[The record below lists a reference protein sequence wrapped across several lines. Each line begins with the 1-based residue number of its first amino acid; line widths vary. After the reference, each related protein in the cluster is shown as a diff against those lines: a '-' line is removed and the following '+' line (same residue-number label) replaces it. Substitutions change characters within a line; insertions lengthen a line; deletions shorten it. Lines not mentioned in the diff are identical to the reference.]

1 MSDMQKTFDFLK
13 EAKTFYLATAEGDQ
27 PRVRPIGAIC
37 VFEDKLYFQTGTKKK
52 MSHQM
57 AANPKVELCA
67 MAGGRWIRLAA
78 TVVNDDRI
86 EAKAFMLEQNPGLK
100 RMYAADDDNTQV
112 LYFKDAVGA
121 IESFTEAPIPLKF

>member
-1 MSDMQKTFDFLK
+1 MNDMEKTYEFLK
-13 EAKTFYLATAEGDQ
+13 EARTFYLATAEGDQ

-37 VFEDKLYFQTGTKKK
+37 VFEGKLYFQTGKKKK
-52 MSHQM
+52 MSKQM

-86 EAKAFMLEQNPGLK
+86 EAKAYMLDQNPGLK

-121 IESFTEAPIPLKF
+121 IESFSEPPVALNF